1 MKTEEKKYMIV
12 VHYHKT
18 DTITNMYFKTRREM
32 NDVIKIVEESKDNE
46 ILHKLKIK
54 EVE

>member
-1 MKTEEKKYMIV
+1 MKNYMLV
-12 VHYHKT
+12 VHYHST
-18 DTITNMYFKTRREM
+18 DRIVNMYFKTKKEM
-32 NDVIKIVEESKDNE
+32 DDALKVVKTNKVE

>member
-1 MKTEEKKYMIV
+1 MKYMLV

-18 DTITNMYFKTRREM
+18 DTITNMYFKTKREM
-32 NDVIKIVEESKDNE
+32 NNVVEIVKKCKDNE
-46 ILHKLKIK
+46 ILHKFKIK

>member
-1 MKTEEKKYMIV
+1 MENEKKYMLV

-18 DTITNMYFKTRREM
+18 DTIRNMYFKTKREM
-32 NDVIKIVEESKDNE
+32 NDVAKIVKCKDNE

-54 EVE
+54 EVK